1 MDASATASP
10 EPEARRR
17 SGRVVKAPA
26 KYAPEPTAPAAKR
39 KRNAED
45 ADDDDDADEGAENG
59 DAASDEDMSD
69 GPSDA
74 DSDQD
79 HPAPKPRKAAQT
91 GRPKKPSTKKPK
103 INGARPAMAG
113 TVARIPSRP
122 KKTVRIDAGEKGTG
136 LFADIFAS
144 GDSAQFVAKQWL
156 EKYKESDAA
165 ALGDLVN
172 CILRCAGCDLEVTV
186 DDIRDPEN
194 IPNRL
199 VDLQSVY
206 QEQQIVDYPLIARA
220 KSTRSFRDLLIN
232 FFQAL
237 ITLLHETD
245 VMYKDVDLVDNLHA
259 WLASMSSS
267 PLRPFRH
274 TATTIS
280 LAIQSALVDI
290 ASVLD
295 RRIASI
301 EQQLQAA
308 KRGKNKTKADEIQ
321 RSLSEATQSRKIC
334 NDAIQSFFETV
345 FVHRYRDVDPRIRVE
360 CVEALGT
367 WIWNLPT
374 VFLEPGYLRYLG
386 WMLSDTN
393 AGTRQEVLKQLNK
406 LFKRDA
412 EQLGHFIDRFR
423 PRLIEMAT
431 VDADVSV
438 RVAAVSVI
446 DSLRAAAILEPN
458 EIDAIGR
465 LIFDSEI
472 RIRKAVVGFFIA
484 CVGDVMD
491 VKIDQMGGSDVLE
504 ELDLAGDDI
513 YEAPRRDWLN
523 LKCLAETLNTY
534 DRQVEEA
541 QRTGGL
547 AVGLDVDLLEST
559 MPETRIS
566 LATQVLYDRIP
577 EVKSWQ
583 ILAGYLLYDHT
594 TSTKSKSRSKKNNP
608 SEDAFK
614 KAVAPNAVE
623 ERILLDVLG
632 SAIKSTLLHLSEQ
645 DKSKKRGPR
654 TEAAD
659 AQEELALEL
668 ATNIPKLLSK
678 YGAEPETAAIVLRL
692 ERYLQLDSFQQLR
705 QDTSIYEKLL
715 DEVITQFNRH
725 DDKRVLAEAAAA
737 LLHARQFEELEELTD
752 SKLSVLWEVV
762 INSLR
767 SFDTTCEL
775 SARGNLDEAPLQEL
789 STILTKISQLAS
801 ISDCVD
807 YLEIA
812 PSKGDS
818 TSPAIQ
824 ILVNIVGRGE
834 FDSVEG
840 DMDKLE
846 DEVVTLAIKA
856 CQFYFMWKTR
866 NLSNE
871 LSSGSGIADE
881 ELDSLSILRQTYR
894 KHLITTLS
902 SRSSIDQL
910 RLFATG
916 SLCDLH
922 LTFASLRPVVA
933 RPSGSASRS
942 GGNEKFKVLVQ
953 QIESALVPEL
963 TAIFEGAEKNYAK
976 KAKKDRILNE
986 PAEDEDPVDDEE
998 SSDEEDEDET
1008 LSKEERLAAELKAEK
1023 ALCELTAKYV
1033 LVITADLI
1041 EPKGGQVNKL
1051 KRRLQRNATKLGHN
1065 FKEVVAY
1072 LDLEKMNKRNSNK
1085 KSAKTATV
1093 TTAPAEKQPQK
1104 PALSAEIVHDEDDD
1118 DDDDEEEDVFED
1130 AAPEEGT
1137 REDLRRRGLLDD
1149 DPIEDDEDE
1158 EQHDAERQHD
1168 EADDD
1173 VLGD

>member
-17 SGRVVKAPA
+17 SGRVVKAPS

-39 KRNAED
+39 KRNDDE
-45 ADDDDDADEGAENG
+45 ADGAADEGAQNG
-59 DAASDEDMSD
+59 DVASDEDMSD
-69 GPSDA
+69 VASDA

-91 GRPKKPSTKKPK
+91 SRAKKPSTKKPK
-103 INGARPAMAG
+103 INGSRPAMSGAI
-113 TVARIPSRP
+113 ARIPSRP

-144 GDSAQFVAKQWL
+144 GDSAQFVAQQWL

-220 KSTRSFRDLLIN
+220 KATRSFRDLLIN

-280 LAIQSALVDI
+280 LAVQSGLVNV
-290 ASVLD
+290 ASILD

-301 EQQLQAA
+301 EQQSQAA
-308 KRGKNKTKADEIQ
+308 KRGKNKSKADEIQ
-321 RSLSEATQSRKIC
+321 RSLSEANNYRKIC
-334 NDAIQSFFETV
+334 NDAIQSFFDTV
-345 FVHRYRDVDPRIRVE
+345 FVHRYRDVDPKIRVE

-438 RVAAVSVI
+438 RVAAISVI
-446 DSLRAAAILEPN
+446 DSLRAAAILEPT

-472 RIRKAVVGFFIA
+472 RIRKAVVGFFVA
-484 CVGDVMD
+484 C
-491 VKIDQMGGSDVLE
+491 IDDAIEGKVEEIGGSDVLE
-504 ELDLAGDDI
+504 ELDLAEEDN
-513 YEAPRRDWLN
+513 YEAPRKDWLN
-523 LKCLAETLNTY
+523 LKSLAETLTIY
-534 DRQVEEA
+534 DAQVE
-541 QRTGGL
+541 QTQQTGGL
-547 AVGLDVDLLEST
+547 SVGLDVDLLEST
-559 MPETRIS
+559 MPDTRIT
-566 LATQVLYDRIP
+566 LASQVLYDRIP

-594 TSTKSKSRSKKNNP
+594 TSTKSKSKSKKSNP
-608 SEDAFK
+608 SEEAFK
-614 KAVAPNAVE
+614 KAVAPSAE
-623 ERILLDVLG
+623 EEKILLDVLS
-632 SAIKSTLLHLSEQ
+632 SAIKSSLLQISEQ

-654 TEAAD
+654 SEAAE

-705 QDTSIYEKLL
+705 QDSSIYEKLL

-775 SARGNLDEAPLQEL
+775 SVRGNLEEAALQEL

-807 YLEIA
+807 ILETA
-812 PSKGDS
+812 PSRGDS
-818 TSPAIQ
+818 TSAAIQ
-824 ILVNIVGRGE
+824 MLVNIVHRGE
-834 FDSVEG
+834 YEAQEDNI
-840 DMDKLE
+840 DNLE

-866 NLSNE
+866 SLSKQ
-871 LSSGSGIADE
+871 LTFGSGIADE
-881 ELDSLSILRQTYR
+881 ELDSLSVLRQTYR
-894 KHLITTLS
+894 KHLIVTFS
-902 SRSSIDQL
+902 SRASIDQL

-922 LTFASLRPVVA
+922 LTFASLRPVIA
-933 RPSGSASRS
+933 RPSSSASRS
-942 GGNEKFKVLVQ
+942 GGSEKFKVLVQ
-953 QIESALVPEL
+953 RMESSLIPEL
-963 TAIFEGAEKNYAK
+963 TAIFDGAEKQYAK

-998 SSDEEDEDET
+998 SSDDEDDDEG

-1033 LVITADLI
+1033 LIITADLI
-1041 EPKGGQVNKL
+1041 DPKGGQVNKL
-1051 KRRLQRNATKLGHN
+1051 KRRLQRNETKLGHN

-1072 LDLEKMNKRNSNK
+1072 LDLDKMNKRNK
-1085 KSAKTATV
+1085 KSAKS
-1093 TTAPAEKQPQK
+1093 APAEQPQK
-1104 PALSAEIVHDEDDD
+1104 PALSAETIQ
-1118 DDDDEEEDVFED
+1118 DDDEEEDIFED
-1130 AAPEEGT
+1130 AAPEEGS

-1149 DPIEDDEDE
+1149 PIEDDEEE
-1158 EQHDAERQHD
+1158 EQQDAERQND
-1168 EADDD
+1168 DADDDD

>member
-1 MDASATASP
+1 MW
-10 EPEARRR
+10 ERRQQ
-17 SGRVVKAPA
+17 
-26 KYAPEPTAPAAKR
+26 
-39 KRNAED
+39 N
-45 ADDDDDADEGAENG
+45 
-59 DAASDEDMSD
+59 D
-69 GPSDA
+69 GNVA
-74 DSDQD
+74 N
-79 HPAPKPRKAAQT
+79 R
-91 GRPKKPSTKKPK
+91 RP
-103 INGARPAMAG
+103 
-113 TVARIPSRP
+113 V
-122 KKTVRIDAGEKGTG
+122 
-136 LFADIFAS
+136 
-144 GDSAQFVAKQWL
+144 Q
-156 EKYKESDAA
+156 
-165 ALGDLVN
+165 
-172 CILRCAGCDLEVTV
+172 
-186 DDIRDPEN
+186 
-194 IPNRL
+194 
-199 VDLQSVY
+199 
-206 QEQQIVDYPLIARA
+206 QQIVDYPLIARA

-513 YEAPRRDWLN
+513 YESPRRDWLN

-623 ERILLDVLG
+623 EKILLDVLG

-692 ERYLQLDSFQQLR
+692 ERCLQLDSFQQLR

-762 INSLR
+762 IDSLR

-834 FDSVEG
+834 FDSLEG
-840 DMDKLE
+840 DKDKLE

-902 SRSSIDQL
+902 SRASIDQL

-933 RPSGSASRS
+933 RPSSSASRS

-953 QIESALVPEL
+953 QIESTLVPEL

-1033 LVITADLI
+1033 LIITADLI

-1085 KSAKTATV
+1085 KSAKTATA
-1093 TTAPAEKQPQK
+1093 TTAAPAEKQPQK
-1104 PALSAEIVHDEDDD
+1104 TALSAEIVHDEDDD
-1118 DDDDEEEDVFED
+1118 DEEEDAFED

-1137 REDLRRRGLLDD
+1137 REDLRRRGLLDE